1 MRIDGYQMPKSSFL
15 SLEKDM
21 ELIVQRIF
29 ANDRLKKYL
38 YYTVKNPLEQPKLTD
53 EQTAELFKKNIKLKP
68 KLYVDGSVLNYI
80 VIQFDNFI
88 TNATNP
94 EFRDNTVEFDIIC
107 HLDQWD
113 LKDYQLRPYRIAAEL
128 DSMLDKKRL
137 TGIGKLEFLGAS
149 QIILNDEFAGIC
161 LMYRAVHGE
170 EDKKFFLNPEED
182 KEFVEDFK
190 DMIEN
195 LEE

>member
-113 LKDYQLRPYRIAAEL
+113 LKDYHLRPYRIAAEL

>member
-53 EQTAELFKKNIKLKP
+53 EQTAELFKTNIKLKP

-161 LMYRAVHGE
+161 LIYRAVHGE
-170 EDKKFFLNPEED
+170 EDKKFLLNPEED